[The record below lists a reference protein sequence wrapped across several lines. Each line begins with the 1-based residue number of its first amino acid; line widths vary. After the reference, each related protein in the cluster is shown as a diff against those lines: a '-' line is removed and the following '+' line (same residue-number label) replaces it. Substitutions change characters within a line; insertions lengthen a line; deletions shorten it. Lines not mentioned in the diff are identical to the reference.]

1 MGKIRRTL
9 VTLGIWIGVQILVT
23 LIMIIAATAN
33 GAEISGV
40 INTIMAPSLLISDA
54 LVIIL
59 LIAIRYC
66 KAKELFQLVPKDIF
80 IISLIFGICG
90 MFAVDMIAEP
100 LDIPNV
106 LADQF
111 KDLSKSVMGFLAICI
126 IGPVMEEIMM
136 RRVILTEMSKLTN
149 SMWGGIIISALMFA
163 VIHLNPIQVVFAL
176 PAGIILG
183 WLYCKTGSLF
193 VPICLHILNNTISF
207 ITIRMDT
214 GADSES
220 PLSITKPLGLALFC
234 VILIITIGSLIWINR
249 YYSKKS
255 KEEQAALEAQSEGDS
270 SAGEL
275 VQ

>member
-9 VTLGIWIGVQILVT
+9 VTLGIWIGIQILVT

-66 KAKELFQLVPKDIF
+66 KAKELIQLVPKDIF
-80 IISLIFGICG
+80 LISLIFGICG
-90 MFAVDMIAEP
+90 MLAVDMIAEP

-149 SMWGGIIISALMFA
+149 SMWGGILISALMFA

-207 ITIRMDT
+207 ITIRMDA
-214 GADSES
+214 GSDSES

-234 VILIITIGSLIWINR
+234 VILIITIASLIWINR
-249 YYSKKS
+249 YYSKKA
-255 KEEQAALEAQSEGDS
+255 KEEQAAIEAQSESDS

>member
-111 KDLSKSVMGFLAICI
+111 KDLSKSIMGFLAICI
-126 IGPVMEEIMM
+126 IGPVMEEMMM

-249 YYSKKS
+249 YYSKKA

-270 SAGEL
+270 SASEL